1 MKWFRLYNEVYSDPK
16 VQSLRPELFRFW
28 INVMCVASEN
38 DPRGVIPGEEKLRRL
53 LNLDRPVI
61 RRYLAALKEVG
72 LVDRRSDVE
81 ASTFVARSDDDPST
95 FVARSDV
102 EELTPH
108 RWSDRQPECDNSAK
122 RKRDSR
128 DKTYAPNI
136 SSSLSEMSRDINV
149 TAQDASRAPAF
160 LDLDID
166 IEKKPPNPLE
176 GEPAFV
182 LPDWI
187 PKQDWEDWIKSR
199 KKKPSARAKKL
210 AVEKLAKLKAEGDD
224 PAVVLQQSILGSWT
238 GLYSAKP
245 DGVATNGSRSFGG
258 RQEKPDPCHQDM
270 PDGSASAREWATKHL
285 TAGAKNGHA

>member
-16 VQSLRPELFRFW
+16 VQELRPELFRFW
-28 INVMCVASEN
+28 INIMCIASEN
-38 DPRGVIPGEEKLRRL
+38 EPRGVVPGVPKLKRL
-53 LNLDRPVI
+53 LNLDKPVI
-61 RRYLAALKEVG
+61 ERYLAALKAAE
-72 LVDRRSDVE
+72 LLDRRSDVE

-95 FVARSDV
+95 FVARGDV

-108 RWSDRQPECDNSAK
+108 RWHERQPEGDDAAK
-122 RKRDSR
+122 RKRESR
-128 DKTYAPNI
+128 AKTYVK
-136 SSSLSEMSRDINV
+136 LSEETQEQMSRDTNV
-149 TAQDASRAPAF
+149 TACDPSRAPAF
-160 LDLDID
+160 LDLDRD
-166 IEKKPPNPLE
+166 KEKKPPNPLE

-285 TAGAKNGHA
+285 TAGAKNGNT